1 MSNPQAGAPDLVG
14 RAQGASPS
22 LRPSFV
28 MEPVMPETLSS
39 LFGALIAE
47 RERSWPVEQL
57 ARNVA
62 QRRQLMKRFDPAGVI
77 QPGSRLP
84 PFLLTDIEGGAIT
97 TPDLIEGRPHV
108 LLFFRYAECP
118 ACSIALP
125 HYAKTLWPELERRGI
140 GLIAISPQ
148 VPERL
153 HAIKE
158 RFALPFPVASDGGN
172 RLARAIGILF
182 APDEQPDPPP
192 LGWPGEIT
200 GTGTWEL
207 PQPTVLVL
215 DSEGIVRSVAVSP
228 DWLDR
233 PEAEDI
239 LAAVDTVFARNI
251 AA

>member
-1 MSNPQAGAPDLVG
+1 
-14 RAQGASPS
+14 
-22 LRPSFV
+22 
-28 MEPVMPETLSS
+28 MPESLST

-47 RERSWPVEQL
+47 RERSWPAEQL

-62 QRRQLMKRFDPAGVI
+62 QRRILVDRFDPAAVI
-77 QPGSRLP
+77 QQGSPLP
-84 PFLLTDIEGGAIT
+84 PALLNDVEGGTLAVPEIGGL
-97 TPDLIEGRPHV
+97 PQL

-125 HYAKTLWPELERRGI
+125 YYAQSLWPELQRRGI
-140 GLIAISPQ
+140 RLLAISPQ
-148 VPERL
+148 APDRL
-153 HAIKE
+153 RAIKT
-158 RFALPFPVASDGGN
+158 RFGLPFPVASDEDN

-182 APDEQPDPPP
+182 APDDQPDPPP
-192 LGWPGEIT
+192 PGWPGEIT

-207 PQPTVLVL
+207 PQPTALLV
-215 DSEGIVRSVAVSP
+215 DGRGIVRAVTVSP

-239 LAAVDTVFARNI
+239 LATIDAALARDI

>member
-1 MSNPQAGAPDLVG
+1 
-14 RAQGASPS
+14 
-22 LRPSFV
+22 
-28 MEPVMPETLSS
+28 MPESLST

-47 RERSWPVEQL
+47 RERSWPAEQL

-62 QRRQLMKRFDPAGVI
+62 QRRKLVDRFDPAAVI
-77 QPGSRLP
+77 QRGSPLP
-84 PFLLTDIEGGAIT
+84 PAVLNDVEGGTLAVPEIG
-97 TPDLIEGRPHV
+97 GRPQL

-125 HYAKTLWPELERRGI
+125 YYAQSLWPELQRRGI
-140 GLIAISPQ
+140 RLLAISPQ
-148 VPERL
+148 APDRL
-153 HAIKE
+153 RAIKT
-158 RFALPFPVASDGGN
+158 RFGLPFPVASDEDN

-182 APDEQPDPPP
+182 APDDQPDPPP
-192 LGWPGEIT
+192 PGWPGEIT

-207 PQPTVLVL
+207 PQPTALLV
-215 DSEGIVRSVAVSP
+215 DGRGIVRAVTVSP

-239 LAAVDTVFARNI
+239 LATIDAALARDI